1 MLRGFRVLVAFSFR
15 AAPWQ
20 AALFFL
26 AGAGMALTIP
36 ATRLASK
43 MLVVAAFGGFPSRP
57 LLAVLVLAGVAG
69 IGLINTLYYID
80 LLFTVAERAGATV
93 DRRLI
98 ELTGATP
105 GLAHH
110 ERPDYLDRMDL
121 LREERGALAW
131 MTNATVGLL

>member
-1 MLRGFRVLVAFSFR
+1 MLRGFRVLMAFSFR

-20 AALFFL
+20 ATLFLL
-26 AGAGMALTIP
+26 AGAVMSLTMP
-36 ATRLASK
+36 ATALASK
-43 MLVVAAFGGFPSRP
+43 LLVDAAFAGMPSRA
-57 LLAVLVLAGVAG
+57 LVAVLVLAGVAG

-80 LLFTVAERAGATV
+80 LLFPVAERAGATV

-121 LREERGALAW
+121 LREE
-131 MTNATVGLL
+131 